1 MIKKEIDEF
10 NIKNLKERFAVQK
23 IKNFIENDKNIFGK
37 ILVLY
42 GLQRTGKTTM
52 LEQVVK
58 FYNNTKNVHFMKL
71 QQKIFQLLVI
81 MFVKYLFFRNIK
93 KQETTICWFTI
104 KLIINIGFLKSKI
117 LLIILKIKKII

>member
-10 NIKNLKERFAVQK
+10 NIKNLKERFAVQD

-52 LEQVVK
+52 MEQVVK
-58 FYNNTKNVHFMKL
+58 FYNKTKKCAFYEITTNDDMASIKQCLFSEKL
-71 QQKIFQLLVI
+71 KGTEIICFIEAISSFVVI
-81 MFVKYLFFRNIK
+81 
-93 KQETTICWFTI
+93 
-104 KLIINIGFLKSKI
+104 S
-117 LLIILKIKKII
+117 